1 MRFKELN
8 PFMPSVSPYG
18 LGIVYKGGGP
28 AQTVDTIPDWYRP
41 YIEKAAQ
48 EAGKAFDSGE
58 LSKVAGLNPKQT
70 EALDR
75 LGGAADRAEEA
86 YAGATEATGVLSD
99 VAQGRGIY
107 GGGATQGLKDAAIRD
122 SQAAFAP
129 MGAQLAS
136 SGQVGGARAG
146 LLAGERDAN
155 LASQLAGL
163 DYQDLEN
170 RRGMSASAA
179 QQIVGNTGAMAEA
192 GAAGSRLLGEAG
204 GMEQEQTQK
213 EMDAG
218 YQGLQRMAGLLSG
231 APQPGQQAVSGGK

>member
-18 LGIVYKGGGP
+18 LGIVYKGGSAP
-28 AQTVDTIPDWYRP
+28 QVVESIPSWYRP
-41 YIEKAAQ
+41 YIENAAG
-48 EAGKAFDSGE
+48 EATAAFDAGE
-58 LSKVAGLNPKQT
+58 LSNVAGLNPNQE
-70 EALDR
+70 EALDKMV
-75 LGGAADRAEEA
+75 GAAGEA
-86 YAGATEATGVLSD
+86 DKIYEGATEATGVLSD
-99 VAQGRGIY
+99 AAQGVGIY

-155 LASQLAGL
+155 LAAELAGI
-163 DYQDLEN
+163 DYQDLAD
-170 RRGMSASAA
+170 RRGLSTSAA
-179 QQIVGNTGAMAEA
+179 QQIVGNTSTMA
-192 GAAGSRLLGEAG
+192 GAAGAGANLLGEAG
-204 GMEQEQTQK
+204 GMQQEQEQK
-213 EMDAG
+213 EMDAT
-218 YQGLQRMAGLLSG
+218 YQGLDRLTSLLSG